1 MYENFEVEND
11 NKIVK
16 YTLFAF
22 AVYTLMYSFFDAYVM
37 SAISCILLIVL
48 IPFNRKLAFVFYF
61 VSFFVTEA
69 CFVEISGG
77 IIKPYH
83 FMTIILCIYFLPGIL
98 RLLNTV
104 YAQLICAFGFAVLLA
119 CLFCDSVRSAL
130 LSSISLFIN
139 LMIIFPVGVIV
150 RGEYIGIS
158 ELKRLLK
165 TSFAVLVVCGYVQY
179 LIFSLTGNTF
189 LGTIESQI
197 SNIKAGLMVGYSYE
211 SNGYGKIIT
220 FFTAMFLFDVIDEE
234 QWSDIILLI
243 LAIGTFIL
251 SPTRT
256 ATYAL
261 ILMIFILIVFIS
273 RINYM
278 TKLLKYLF
286 GVMCVIC
293 LFVVLI
299 QSGVIKMDG
308 YGLYKFQNF
317 FVRDLS
323 SDGSAAVRSDAMINT
338 LKIAFSDLRLFLTG
352 QGWGN
357 ATFQSGLSNNVTIL
371 GGNDL
376 LNVLTY
382 SGFIGIITYAG
393 IMVRNIRFYL
403 RGAYEFEDERR
414 ANCYSLSIVNLFL
427 LIFGF
432 FSGMINYP
440 EMFMAFGMCF
450 YNPYITDS
458 DC

>member
-1 MYENFEVEND
+1 MYENFEVENE
-11 NKIVK
+11 NTIVK

-22 AVYTLMYSFFDAYVM
+22 AVYTLMYSFFDAYAM
-37 SAISCILLIVL
+37 SVISCILLIVL

-104 YAQLICAFGFAVLLA
+104 YAQLICAFGFAVLLS

-130 LSSISLFIN
+130 LSSISLLIN

-150 RGEYIGIS
+150 HGEYIGIS

-220 FFTAMFLFDVIDEE
+220 FFTAMFLFDVIYEE
-234 QWSDIILLI
+234 QRSDIILFI

-261 ILMIFILIVFIS
+261 IVMICILVVFIS
-273 RINYM
+273 RLDFK
-278 TKLLKYLF
+278 TKLIKYIFWVL
-286 GVMCVIC
+286 CVIC
-293 LFVVLI
+293 VFVVFI
-299 QSGVIKMDG
+299 QSGVIELNG

-323 SDGSAAVRSDAMINT
+323 TDGSAAVRSDAMINT
-338 LKIAFSDLRLFLTG
+338 LKLAFSNLRIFLTG

-357 ATFQSGLSNNVTIL
+357 AIYQSGITDNATTL

-382 SGFIGIITYAG
+382 SGFIGIITYVG
-393 IMVRNIRFYL
+393 ILVRNIRFYL
-403 RGAYEFEDERR
+403 RGAYGFDDERR
-414 ANCYSLSIVNLFL
+414 DNCFSLSITNLFL
-427 LIFGF
+427 LIFGA